1 MRGIAAAE
9 CTTIFTEGEGK
20 ITFEN
25 GTLDLET
32 MTILPFKREEDLM

>member
-1 MRGIAAAE
+1 ML
-9 CTTIFTEGEGK
+9 CDSTIFTEGQGK

-32 MTILPFKREEDLM
+32 MTLFPFKRED